1 MSLARETAPLLG
13 LQGYL
18 DFLFF
23 PAPGGKPNPIPF
35 TSILKTS
42 QTVHKPLFICL
53 SVVIAHVINCTQAF
67 LAL

>member
-1 MSLARETAPLLG
+1 MSLGREITLLLG

-23 PAPGGKPNPIPF
+23 LLQVASPTLSPF

-53 SVVIAHVINCTQAF
+53 SVVIAHVINCTRAF